1 MKVFILE
8 DDENRISE
16 FRKWFAID
24 ELVVTDTATEAR
36 EVLSS
41 EEFDLILL
49 DHDLGGEQ
57 MVDPSETDNTGTV
70 VASACQEWKSSKG
83 TPIIVH
89 SCNPSGAKRM
99 AESLQDAAFSNVSRI
114 PFPLLLRAVR
124 KNGLSRP

>member
-8 DDENRISE
+8 DDENRIDE
-16 FRKWFAID
+16 FCKWFAAD
-24 ELVVTDTATEAR
+24 ELVVTDTAVEAR

-41 EEFDLILL
+41 EQFDLILL

-57 MVDPSETDNTGTV
+57 MVDPSETENTGTTV
-70 VASACQEWKSSKG
+70 VSSCREWKSLKG
-83 TPIIVH
+83 TPVIVH

-99 AESLQDAAFSNVSRI
+99 AESLQDAEFSNVSRI
-114 PFPLLLRAVR
+114 PFPLLVRAVR